1 MITKEEMIRHHL
13 QGRDIRDP
21 EVIRA
26 MKEVDR
32 KAFVPEELKPYAYED
47 GPLPIGRGQTIS
59 QPYIVAY
66 MAQHLDLKKE
76 DVILEIGSG
85 CGYNAAVLSRLVTKV
100 YSIEIIKWLA
110 ELARTNLEKA
120 GIKNVCTR
128 YGDGHKGWPE
138 KAPFDKIILT
148 ASTPNIPESLKEQL
162 KISGRLMAP
171 VSNSYQNLVIMEK
184 KEQDEFCMKELIPVR
199 FVPMTQETESWDG

>member
-26 MKEVDR
+26 MEEVDR

-184 KEQDEFCMKELIPVR
+184 KGQDEFCMKELIPVR

>member
-26 MKEVDR
+26 MEEVDR